1 MPKVSRS
8 SQQTVLHNHPSFEND
23 EKAKRLWALPLPSG
37 WRRVFS
43 NMWDGTIAFLYFYN
57 PAVRSPRARPRYIA
71 SSLMHASATSFTR
84 TGASHTCPPH
94 RLGRPDQVRIRY
106 RNGTLSL
113 QGATL
118 LSISFFIVVLF
129 SV

>member
-57 PAVRSPRARPRYIA
+57 PAVRSPRARPRFIA

-84 TGASHTCPPH
+84 TGASHTRPPH
-94 RLGRPDQVRIRY
+94 RLGRP
-106 RNGTLSL
+106 
-113 QGATL
+113 
-118 LSISFFIVVLF
+118 FIVVTSP
-129 SV
+129 SVRTLRTRTICLSCAGAVAG